1 MDEGSMSDQQATAET
16 SVSQAKGEIIKES
29 KRIEED
35 TLFSSK
41 GHFFTAG
48 FWSNFHLWIGL
59 PTAVLAA
66 VAGGVAWDGHTTVAG
81 AIAIAVAGLTAVATF
96 TNPNDKANAHLTAG
110 NNYDALRNRARI
122 FWTIDCWQET
132 SERVLTEKLKDMS
145 EEKNKLNRS
154 CPQIPRWAHRR
165 AQRGIEAGEAKHA
178 VDK

>member
-1 MDEGSMSDQQATAET
+1 MTDEQTTSET
-16 SVSQAKGEIIKES
+16 SVSQAKDEIIKES

-41 GHFFTAG
+41 GHFFAAG
-48 FWSNFHLWIGL
+48 FWSNFHLWVGL

-66 VAGGVAWDGHTTVAG
+66 VASGVAWDGYGAVAG
-81 AIAIAVAGLTAVATF
+81 AMAIAVAGLTAIATF
-96 TNPNDKANAHLTAG
+96 TNPNDKANAHLVAG

-154 CPQIPRWAHRR
+154 CPQIPGWAYRR
-165 AQRGIEAGEAKHA
+165 ARQGIEGGEAEHA
-178 VDK
+178 TDK